1 MSALSDMYIELSP
14 KEYER
19 RFTYDDAKLY
29 CDLLLIDN
37 KDDWRI
43 PTLQEL
49 KSVLNDLQPAAGEAY
64 WTSTMEITGDPV
76 GMFFNGFNR
85 CFPKNMILT
94 VRAIRND

>member
-1 MSALSDMYIELSP
+1 MSALLDTIELSP

-19 RFTYDDAKLY
+19 QLNYEDAKLY
-29 CDLLLIDN
+29 CDLLSIDN

-43 PTLQEL
+43 PSLQEL
-49 KSVLNDLQPAAGEAY
+49 KSVLNDLKPSAGESY

-76 GMFFNGFNR
+76 VMFYNGLNR

>member
-1 MSALSDMYIELSP
+1 MKTNIINCLTLSH

-19 RFTYDDAKLY
+19 QLNYDDAKLY
-29 CDLLLIDN
+29 CDLLSIDN
-37 KDDWRI
+37 KDDWRM
-43 PTLQEL
+43 PSLKELQI
-49 KSVLNDLQPAAGEAY
+49 VLNDLQPSAGESY

-76 GMFFNGFNR
+76 VMFYNGLNR